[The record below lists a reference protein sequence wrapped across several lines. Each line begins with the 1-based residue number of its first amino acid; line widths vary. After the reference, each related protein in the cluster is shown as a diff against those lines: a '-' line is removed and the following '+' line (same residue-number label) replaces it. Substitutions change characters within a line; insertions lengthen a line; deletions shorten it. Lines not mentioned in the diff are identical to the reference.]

1 MFLLT
6 LWFLKNKLLYYKK
19 VMVSFNKLS
28 QYGLPFQLKVINQLL
43 TNKEFL
49 LNIRDTIQE
58 EYFDNSSLQ
67 WIVTRTLKYFD
78 YYHTSPT
85 LEALQIEVKKLDND
99 LLKTNVI
106 EQLRESYRIE
116 NSDVEY
122 VREEFS
128 NFCKNQQLK
137 KALLTSVDLLNSGMY
152 DDIRSLIDSAL
163 KAGMDKNIG
172 HEYSKDVESR
182 YRPDARQIVPTP
194 WEDINKLLM
203 GGLGGGDLGLV
214 FGNPGGGKSWMM
226 VAVAGHAVKLG
237 FNVVY
242 YTLELGEVY
251 VGKRFDAFFV
261 NEPVNQIHLHRKK
274 TETEINRLEG
284 KLVVKEFSM
293 GKATIQTLE
302 SHIQKLNDMDLKP
315 DLIII
320 DYIDLLRSPK
330 RSADRK
336 DEIDDVYVATKGL
349 ARDLNIPIWSVSQVN
364 RAGAQDDIIQGDKA
378 AGSYD
383 KIMIS
388 DFCLSLSRKKEDKV
402 NGTGRLHVMK
412 NRYGMDGLTYNAKV
426 DTTTGHIDLDDN
438 NEGVDIAPTKTFN
451 QSTKPNDWDNS
462 DIQKLR
468 NKLSDFS
475 NSI

>member
-1 MFLLT
+1 
-6 LWFLKNKLLYYKK
+6 
-19 VMVSFNKLS
+19 MVSFNKLS

-49 LNIRDTIQE
+49 LDIRDSIQE
-58 EYFDNSSLQ
+58 EYFDNQSLQ

-78 YYHTSPT
+78 QYHTNPT
-85 LEALQIEVKKLDND
+85 LEALQIEVKKLEND
-99 LLKTNVI
+99 VLKTAVI

-116 NSDVEY
+116 NNDAEY
-122 VREEFS
+122 VRQEFS
-128 NFCKNQQLK
+128 GFCKNQQLK
-137 KALLTSVDLLNSGMY
+137 KALLTSVDLLQSGMY
-152 DDIRSLIDSAL
+152 DDIRILIDSAL
-163 KAGMDKNIG
+163 KAGMEKNIG

-182 YRPDARQIVPTP
+182 YRPDAREIVPTP
-194 WEDINKLLM
+194 WDDINKLLM

-226 VAVAGHAVKLG
+226 VALAGHAVKMG

-251 VGKRFDAFFV
+251 VGKRFDAFFAD
-261 NEPVNQIHLHRKK
+261 EPVNQIHLHRKK
-274 TETEINRLEG
+274 VEQEINKLEG
-284 KLVVKEFSM
+284 TLVVKEFSM
-293 GKATIQTLE
+293 GKATVQTLE
-302 SHIQKLNDMDLKP
+302 AHIQQLRNMDLKP

-330 RSADRK
+330 RSYDRK
-336 DEIDDVYVATKGL
+336 DEIDDVYVAIKGL
-349 ARDLNIPIWSVSQVN
+349 ARDLNTPIWSVSQVN

-426 DTTTGHIDLDDN
+426 DTHTGHIELDDN
-438 NEGVDIAPTKTFN
+438 NEGIEISPYKQIN
-451 QSTKPNDWDNS
+451 ITKPAENWDNS
-462 DIQKLR
+462 DLTKLR
-468 NKLSDFS
+468 NKFSDLADLL
-475 NSI
+475 

>member
-1 MFLLT
+1 
-6 LWFLKNKLLYYKK
+6 
-19 VMVSFNKLS
+19 MVSFNKLS
-28 QYGLPFQLKVINQLL
+28 LYGLPFQLKVINQLL

-49 LNIRDTIQE
+49 LSIRDTIQN
-58 EYFDNSSLQ
+58 EYFDNQSLQ
-67 WIVTRTLKYFD
+67 WIVTQTLKYFD
-78 YYHTSPT
+78 KYHTSPT
-85 LEALQIEVKKLDND
+85 LESLHIEVKKLDNEV
-99 LLKTNVI
+99 LKTAVV
-106 EQLRESYRIE
+106 EQLRESYRIDS
-116 NSDVEY
+116 NDAEY

-137 KALLTSVDLLNSGMY
+137 SALLTSVDLLNSGMY

-182 YRPDARQIVPTP
+182 YRPDARVIIPTP
-194 WEDINKLLM
+194 WADINKLLM

-226 VAVAGHAVKLG
+226 VAIAGHAVQQG

-261 NEPVNQIHLHRKK
+261 DESVNQVHLHRKK
-274 TETEINRLEG
+274 VENEINRLEG
-284 KLVVKEFSM
+284 KLIVKEFSM
-293 GKATIQTLE
+293 GKATVQTLE
-302 SHIQKLNDMDLKP
+302 SHVSKLRDMDIKP

-330 RSADRK
+330 RNSDRK
-336 DEIDDVYVATKGL
+336 DEIDDVYIAIKGM
-349 ARDLNIPIWSVSQVN
+349 ARELNTPVWSVSQVN
-364 RAGAQDDIIQGDKA
+364 RSGAQDDIIQGDKA

-388 DFCLSLSRKKEDKV
+388 DFCMSLSRKKEDKV
-402 NGTGRLHVMK
+402 AGTGRIHIMK
-412 NRYGMDGLTYNAKV
+412 NRYGMDGITYNAQV
-426 DTTTGHIDLDDN
+426 DTTTGHVSLSGGDDDD
-438 NEGVDIAPTKTFN
+438 EV
-451 QSTKPNDWDNS
+451 STKIQSKSNSLSEWNNND
-462 DIQKLR
+462 LT
-468 NKLSDFS
+468 KLSNKYIELEDLL
-475 NSI
+475 

>member
-1 MFLLT
+1 MTF
-6 LWFLKNKLLYYKK
+6 
-19 VMVSFNKLS
+19 SKLS
-28 QYGLPFQLKVINQLL
+28 QFGLSFQLKVINQLL

-58 EYFDNSSLQ
+58 EYFDNQSLQ

-85 LEALQIEVKKLDND
+85 LEALQIEVKKLDNEI
-99 LLKTNVI
+99 LKTSVI

-116 NSDVEY
+116 NSDADY

-137 KALLTSVDLLNSGMY
+137 KALLTSVELLQSGMY
-152 DDIRSLIDSAL
+152 DDIRTLIDNAL
-163 KAGMDKNIG
+163 KSGMDKNIG
-172 HEYSKDVESR
+172 HEYSKDIESR
-182 YRPDARQIVPTP
+182 YRPDAREIVPTP
-194 WEDINKLLM
+194 WNDINKLLM

-214 FGNPGGGKSWMM
+214 FGGPGGGKSWMM
-226 VAVAGHAVKLG
+226 VAVAGTAVKLG
-237 FNVVY
+237 YNVVY

-251 VGKRFDAFFV
+251 VGKRFDAFFA
-261 NEPVNQIHLHRKK
+261 NESVNQIHLHRKK
-274 TETEINRLEG
+274 VEQAINKLEG

-293 GKATIQTLE
+293 GKASVQTLE
-302 SHIQKLNDMDLKP
+302 SHIQKLKDMDIKP

-330 RSADRK
+330 RNSDRK
-336 DEIDDVYVATKGL
+336 DEIDDVYIAVKGL
-349 ARDLNIPIWSVSQVN
+349 ARDMNIPIWSVSQVN
-364 RAGAQDDIIQGDKA
+364 RSGAQDDIIQGDKA

-388 DFCLSLSRKKEDKV
+388 DFCMSLSRKKEDKV
-402 NGTGRLHVMK
+402 NGTGRIHIMK

-426 DTTTGHIDLDDN
+426 DTTTGHVDLDDN
-438 NEGVDIAPTKTFN
+438 NEGVEIKETPKFKFDN
-451 QSTKPNDWDNS
+451 GEWNNS
-462 DIQKLR
+462 DIMKLA
-468 NKLSDFS
+468 NKFAEVDSL
-475 NSI
+475 I

>member
-1 MFLLT
+1 
-6 LWFLKNKLLYYKK
+6 
-19 VMVSFNKLS
+19 MVAFNKLS

-49 LNIRDTIQE
+49 LSIRDTIQN
-58 EYFDNSSLQ
+58 EYFDNQSLQ
-67 WIVTRTLKYFD
+67 WIVTQTLKYFD
-78 YYHTSPT
+78 KYHTSPT
-85 LEALQIEVKKLDND
+85 LESLHIEVKKLDNEV
-99 LLKTNVI
+99 LKTAVV
-106 EQLRESYRIE
+106 EQLRESYKID
-116 NSDVEY
+116 NNDAEY

-137 KALLTSVDLLNSGMY
+137 SALLTSVDLLNSGMY

-182 YRPDARQIVPTP
+182 YRPDARVIIPTP
-194 WEDINKLLM
+194 WADINKLLM

-226 VAVAGHAVKLG
+226 VALAGHAVKQG

-261 NEPVNQIHLHRKK
+261 NESVNQIHLHRKK
-274 TETEINRLEG
+274 VENEINRLEG
-284 KLVVKEFSM
+284 KLIVKEFSM
-293 GKATIQTLE
+293 GKATVQTLE
-302 SHIQKLNDMDLKP
+302 SHISKLRDMDIKP

-330 RSADRK
+330 RSSDRK
-336 DEIDDVYVATKGL
+336 DEIDDVYIAIKGL
-349 ARDLNIPIWSVSQVN
+349 ARELDTPIWSVSQVN
-364 RAGAQDDIIQGDKA
+364 RSGAQDDIIQGDKA

-388 DFCLSLSRKKEDKV
+388 DFCMSLSRKKEDKV
-402 NGTGRLHVMK
+402 AGTGRIHIMK
-412 NRYGMDGLTYNAKV
+412 NRYGMDGMTYNAQV
-426 DTTTGHIDLDDN
+426 DTTTGHVSLSGGDDEDEVNTKIQSKSNSLNGWDN
-438 NEGVDIAPTKTFN
+438 NDLT
-451 QSTKPNDWDNS
+451 
-462 DIQKLR
+462 
-468 NKLSDFS
+468 KLSNKYTELEDLL
-475 NSI
+475 

>member
-1 MFLLT
+1 
-6 LWFLKNKLLYYKK
+6 
-19 VMVSFNKLS
+19 MVSFNKLS
-28 QYGLPFQLKVINQLL
+28 LYGLPFQLKVINQLL

-49 LNIRDTIQE
+49 LSIRDTIQN
-58 EYFDNSSLQ
+58 EYFDNQSLQ
-67 WIVTRTLKYFD
+67 WIVTQTLKYFD
-78 YYHTSPT
+78 KYHTSPT
-85 LEALQIEVKKLDND
+85 LESLHIEVKKLDNEV
-99 LLKTNVI
+99 LKTAVV
-106 EQLRESYRIE
+106 EQLRESYRID
-116 NSDVEY
+116 NNDADY

-137 KALLTSVDLLNSGMY
+137 SALLTSVDLLNSGMY

-182 YRPDARQIVPTP
+182 YRPDARVIIPTP
-194 WEDINKLLM
+194 WADINKLLM

-226 VAVAGHAVKLG
+226 VAIAGHAVQQG

-261 NEPVNQIHLHRKK
+261 DESVNQIHLHRKK
-274 TETEINRLEG
+274 VENEINRLEG
-284 KLVVKEFSM
+284 KLIVKEFSM
-293 GKATIQTLE
+293 GKATVQTLE
-302 SHIQKLNDMDLKP
+302 SHVSKLRDMDIKP

-330 RSADRK
+330 RNSDRK
-336 DEIDDVYVATKGL
+336 DEIDDVYIAIKGM
-349 ARDLNIPIWSVSQVN
+349 ARELNTPIWSVSQVN
-364 RAGAQDDIIQGDKA
+364 RSGAQDDIIQGDKA

-388 DFCLSLSRKKEDKV
+388 DFCMSLSRKKEDKV
-402 NGTGRLHVMK
+402 AGTGRIHIMK
-412 NRYGMDGLTYNAKV
+412 NRYGMDGMTYNAQV
-426 DTTTGHIDLDDN
+426 DTTTGHVLLSGGEDEVEEKIKVKSSLLD
-438 NEGVDIAPTKTFN
+438 EGWN
-451 QSTKPNDWDNS
+451 NS
-462 DIQKLR
+462 DLLNMAK
-468 NKLSDFS
+468 SV
-475 NSI
+475 

>member
-1 MFLLT
+1 MT
-6 LWFLKNKLLYYKK
+6 LVN
-19 VMVSFNKLS
+19 LS
-28 QYGLPFQLKVINQLL
+28 QYGPGFQIKVLSSLL
-43 TNKEFL
+43 THKGFL
-49 LNIRDTIQE
+49 LNIHDVLSE
-58 EYFDNSSLQ
+58 DYFDNSAHK
-67 WIVTRTLKYFD
+67 WVVKEILKY
-78 YYHTSPT
+78 YQKYHTTPT
-85 LEALQIEVKKLDND
+85 MEVLKVELKKIDNEVMQ
-99 LLKTNVI
+99 LSIK
-106 EQLRESYRIE
+106 EQLKEAYKASDEDLKYIE
-116 NSDVEY
+116 
-122 VREEFS
+122 EEFS

-137 KALLTSVDLLNSGMY
+137 KALLSSVDLLNSGMY

-226 VAVAGHAVKLG
+226 VALAGHAVKMG

-251 VGKRFDAFFV
+251 VGKRFDAFFA
-261 NEPVNQIHLHRKK
+261 NEPVNQIHLYRKK
-274 TETEINRLEG
+274 IENEINKLEG
-284 KLVVKEFSM
+284 RLVVKEFSM

-302 SHIQKLNDMDLKP
+302 SHIQKLKDMDINP
-315 DLIII
+315 DLVII
-320 DYIDLLRSPK
+320 DYVDLLRSPK
-330 RSADRK
+330 RSFDRK

-426 DTTTGHIDLDDN
+426 DTTTGHVDLDDN
-438 NEGVDIAPTKTFN
+438 NEGVDLSPTKTFN
-451 QSTKPNDWDNS
+451 QPTKSDDWDNS
-462 DIQKLR
+462 DIMKLR
-468 NKLSDFS
+468 NKFSSFSD
-475 NSI
+475 SI